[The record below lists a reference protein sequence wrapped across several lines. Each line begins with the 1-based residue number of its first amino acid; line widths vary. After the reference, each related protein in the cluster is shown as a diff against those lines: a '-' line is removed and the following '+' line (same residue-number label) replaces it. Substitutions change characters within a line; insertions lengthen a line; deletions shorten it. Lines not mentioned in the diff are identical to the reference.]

1 MNLSVIVRFG
11 VNLRG
16 RATGLLH
23 VERYYTSR
31 RKHFLYYYMTSVS
44 LDLEL
49 VSEQNGGSSM
59 YLLPSQLFLSL
70 LGVCLFVYFLKHK
83 RWSSFLE
90 VGT

>member
-1 MNLSVIVRFG
+1 MWDGTILV
-11 VNLRG
+11 
-16 RATGLLH
+16 
-23 VERYYTSR
+23 VENI
-31 RKHFLYYYMTSVS
+31 FLYYYMTSVS